1 MLLALVL
8 FAPWRAA
15 RRAAR
20 RAALRAA
27 LWSVERALG
36 WLLG

>member
-15 RRAAR
+15 RRAA
-20 RAALRAA
+20 LRAA
-27 LWSVERALG
+27 LWSVERVLRALG
-36 WLLG
+36 

>member
-8 FAPWRAA
+8 FAP

>member
-8 FAPWRAA
+8 FAPWRAV